1 MKKLW
6 LLGLLLC
13 TNVAFAQTL
22 QVATSFSILEDLVKN
37 VGGARVSIAN
47 FVPRNGDAHGYQPSA
62 QDVKALSQAKIVFT
76 SGLGLEAWFSR
87 LVKSA
92 GNKATVIELS
102 KGLTANK
109 FSEGEEKGEFDP
121 HVWWNPINV
130 IYYIKTI
137 RDALIKADPASKETY
152 SSNAAKYSRQLADL
166 DVWAK
171 LEIGKIPSLN
181 RKIVTNHDAL
191 GYLAARYGFVVI
203 GTVIPGGTTERA
215 PSAKE
220 IANLIRLI
228 KQQKVKAIFTE
239 NIVNPKLAQAIAR
252 ETGATIAPALYTDA
266 LGEIGSS
273 GETYLKAFRHNI
285 QTLLTALR

>member
-13 TNVAFAQTL
+13 TNIAHAQTL

-62 QDVKALSQAKIVFT
+62 QDVKALSQAKIAFT